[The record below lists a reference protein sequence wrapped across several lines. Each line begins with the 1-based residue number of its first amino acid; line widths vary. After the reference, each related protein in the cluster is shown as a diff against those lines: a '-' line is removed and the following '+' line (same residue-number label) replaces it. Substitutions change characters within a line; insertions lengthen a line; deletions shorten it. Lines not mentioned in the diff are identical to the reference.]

1 MPNELSALWEGFTA
15 IREEPRMIIMW
26 FIAGALLYVGVA
38 KKKEPLLLV
47 PISMGILFA
56 NLPLGELIRE
66 GGDGEPAGVLKVF
79 QTIGMETDIFPLLIF
94 LGVGA
99 ATDFSPMLSNPKT
112 LLLGAGAQ
120 AGVFVALLGALLLG
134 MTDMFEFELLEAA
147 SIGIIGGADGPT
159 TIFISTRMH
168 EMGQRFEHVNPQ
180 NIIGATAVAAYSY
193 MALVPI
199 IQPPIIKLLTT
210 KKERLI
216 RMEYSAK
223 PVSKRTQVLFPI
235 LTTLIISILVPSAS
249 PLIGMLM
256 LGNLI
261 RVSGVVPRLAD
272 VSENAMMN
280 IVIILLG
287 LAVGSTM
294 PAAVFLKP
302 ETIGIFLLGL
312 FAFMT
317 ATVAGILLAKLMN
330 LVSRNKINPMIGA
343 AGVSAVPM
351 AARVVQDMGQKE
363 DPDNYLLMH
372 AMGPNV
378 AGVIGTATVAGVL
391 LAVVESILQQ
401 RQEEIDAATGFIH
414 GLVPVISQII

>member
-1 MPNELSALWEGFTA
+1 MANGLESLWEGFTA
-15 IREEPRMIIMW
+15 IADEPRLILMW
-26 FIAGALLYVGVA
+26 LIACAVLYVGVA
-38 KKKEPLLLV
+38 RKKEPLLLV

-66 GGDGEPAGVLKVF
+66 GGDGAAAGLLRTF
-79 QTIGMETDIFPLLIF
+79 QIVGMESDIFPLLIF

-134 MTDMFEFELLEAA
+134 MTDFVDFGLLEAA

-159 TIFISTRMH
+159 TIFIGTRMK
-168 EMGQRFEHVNPQ
+168 ELGESLPNVEVQDIV
-180 NIIGATAVAAYSY
+180 GATAVAAYSY

-216 RMEYSAK
+216 RMKYEPGA
-223 PVSKRTQVLFPI
+223 VSKRTQVLFPI
-235 LTTLIISILVPSAS
+235 LTIITISVLVPSAS

-261 RVSGVVPRLAD
+261 KVCGVVPRLAD

-280 IVIILLG
+280 GVIILLG
-287 LAVGSTM
+287 LAVGATM
-294 PAAVFLKP
+294 PAHIFLRP

-330 LVSRNKINPMIGA
+330 LVSHAKVNPMIGA

-363 DPDNYLLMH
+363 DPENFLLMH

-391 LAVVESILQQ
+391 LA
-401 RQEEIDAATGFIH
+401 
-414 GLVPVISQII
+414 IIEKML

>member
-1 MPNELSALWEGFTA
+1 MSTELDALWEGFSA
-15 IREEPRMIIMW
+15 IGDEPRMILRW
-26 FIAGALLYVGVA
+26 AIAGALLFVGVA

-66 GGDGEPAGVLKVF
+66 GGNGEPAGLLKTF
-79 QTIGMETDIFPLLIF
+79 QTVGMETDIFPLLIF

-99 ATDFSPMLSNPKT
+99 ATDFTPMLSNPKT

-134 MTDMFEFELLEAA
+134 MTDLFDFGLLEAS

-159 TIFISTRMH
+159 TIFIATRMR
-168 EMGQRFEHVNPQ
+168 ELGESLPNVEVRDIV
-180 NIIGATAVAAYSY
+180 GATAVAAYSY

-223 PVSKRTQVLFPI
+223 PVSKRAQVLFPV
-235 LTTLIISILVPSAS
+235 LTTIIISVLVPSAS

-261 RVSGVVPRLAD
+261 KVSGVVPRLAD
-272 VSENAMMN
+272 VTENALMN
-280 IVIILLG
+280 AVIVLLG
-287 LAVGSTM
+287 LAVGATM
-294 PAAVFLKP
+294 PANIFLQP

-330 LVSRNKINPMIGA
+330 LLSREKINPMIGA

-363 DPDNYLLMH
+363 DPENFLLMH

-391 LAVVESILQQ
+391 LAVVENML
-401 RQEEIDAATGFIH
+401 
-414 GLVPVISQII
+414 

>member
-1 MPNELSALWEGFTA
+1 MSTEFAALWEGFTA
-15 IREEPRMIIMW
+15 ISEEPRMILMW
-26 FIAGALLYVGVA
+26 VIAGVLLYVGIA

-56 NLPLGELIRE
+56 NLPLGEFIRE
-66 GGDGEPAGVLKVF
+66 GGGGEPAGLLKTF
-79 QTIGMETDIFPLLIF
+79 QSVGMETDIFPLLIF

-134 MTDMFEFELLEAA
+134 MTDYFEFGLLEAS

-159 TIFISTRMH
+159 TIFIATRMR
-168 EMGQRFEHVNPQ
+168 ELGESLPNVDVRDIV
-180 NIIGATAVAAYSY
+180 GATAVAAYSY

-216 RMEYSAK
+216 RMEYSAT
-223 PVSKRTQVLFPI
+223 PVSKRTQVLFPV
-235 LTTLIISILVPSAS
+235 LTTIIISVLVPSAS

-261 RVSGVVPRLAD
+261 KVSGVVPRLAD
-272 VSENAMMN
+272 VTENSLMN
-280 IVIILLG
+280 AVIILLG

-294 PAAVFLKP
+294 PAHIFLQP

-330 LVSRNKINPMIGA
+330 LVSKDQINPMIGA

-351 AARVVQDMGQKE
+351 AARVVQDMGKKE
-363 DPDNYLLMH
+363 DPENFLLMH

-391 LAVVESILQQ
+391 IAVVETML
-401 RQEEIDAATGFIH
+401 
-414 GLVPVISQII
+414 

>member
-1 MPNELSALWEGFTA
+1 MSNELSALYEGFTA
-15 IREEPRMIIMW
+15 IGDEPRMVIMW
-26 FIAGALLYVGVA
+26 LIAGALLYVGIA

-47 PISMGILFA
+47 PISMGIFFA

-66 GGDGEPAGVLKVF
+66 GGDGEPAGLLKVF
-79 QTIGMETDIFPLLIF
+79 QTVGMETDIFPLLIF

-99 ATDFSPMLSNPKT
+99 ATDFTPMLSNPKT

-134 MTDMFEFELLEAA
+134 MTDFFEFGLLEAS

-159 TIFISTRMH
+159 TIFIATRMR
-168 EMGQRFEHVNPQ
+168 ELGESLPNVEVRDIV
-180 NIIGATAVAAYSY
+180 GATAVAAYSY

-216 RMEYSAK
+216 RMEYSSK
-223 PVSKRTQVLFPI
+223 PVSKRTQVLFPV
-235 LTTLIISILVPSAS
+235 LTTLIISVLVPSAS

-261 RVSGVVPRLAD
+261 KISGVVPRLAD
-272 VSENAMMN
+272 VTENAMMN
-280 IVIILLG
+280 MVIILLG

-294 PAAVFLKP
+294 PAAIFLQP
-302 ETIGIFLLGL
+302 ETIGIFFLGL

-317 ATVAGILLAKLMN
+317 ATVAGIMLAKLMN
-330 LVSRNKINPMIGA
+330 LISKEKVNPMIGA

-351 AARVVQDMGQKE
+351 AARVVQDMGQRE

-372 AMGPNV
+372 AMGPNL

-391 LAVVESILQQ
+391 LAVVPNL
-401 RQEEIDAATGFIH
+401 
-414 GLVPVISQII
+414 L

>member
-1 MPNELSALWEGFTA
+1 MSNELSALYEGFTA
-15 IREEPRMIIMW
+15 IGDEPRMVIMW
-26 FIAGALLYVGVA
+26 LIAGALLYVGIA

-47 PISMGILFA
+47 PISMGIFFA

-66 GGDGEPAGVLKVF
+66 GGDGEPAGLLKVF
-79 QTIGMETDIFPLLIF
+79 QTVGMETDIFPLLIF

-99 ATDFSPMLSNPKT
+99 ATDFTPMLSNPKT

-134 MTDMFEFELLEAA
+134 MTDFFEFGLLEAS

-159 TIFISTRMH
+159 TIFIATRMR
-168 EMGQRFEHVNPQ
+168 ELGESLPNVEVRDIV
-180 NIIGATAVAAYSY
+180 GATAVAAYSY

-216 RMEYSAK
+216 RMEYSSK

-235 LTTLIISILVPSAS
+235 LTTLIISVLVPSAS

-261 RVSGVVPRLAD
+261 KISGVVPRLAD
-272 VSENAMMN
+272 VTENAMMN
-280 IVIILLG
+280 MVIILLG
-287 LAVGSTM
+287 LAAGSTM
-294 PAAVFLKP
+294 PAAIFLQP
-302 ETIGIFLLGL
+302 ETIGIFFLGL

-317 ATVAGILLAKLMN
+317 ATVAGIMLAKLMN
-330 LVSRNKINPMIGA
+330 LISKEKVNPMIGA

-351 AARVVQDMGQKE
+351 AARVVQDMGQRE

-372 AMGPNV
+372 AMGPNL
-378 AGVIGTATVAGVL
+378 AGVIGTATIAGVL
-391 LAVVESILQQ
+391 LAVVPNL
-401 RQEEIDAATGFIH
+401 
-414 GLVPVISQII
+414 L

>member
-1 MPNELSALWEGFTA
+1 MSSSELGALWEGFTA
-15 IREEPRMIIMW
+15 IGDEPRMVIMW
-26 FIAGALLYVGVA
+26 AIAGALLYVGIA

-47 PISMGILFA
+47 PISMGLLFA

-66 GGDGEPAGVLKVF
+66 GGHGEPAGLLKTF
-79 QTIGMETDIFPLLIF
+79 QTVGMETDIFPLLIF

-134 MTDMFEFELLEAA
+134 MTDFFEFGLLEAS

-159 TIFISTRMH
+159 TIFIATRMR
-168 EMGQRFEHVNPQ
+168 ELGESLPNVEVRDIV
-180 NIIGATAVAAYSY
+180 GATAVAAYSY

-216 RMEYSAK
+216 RMEYSAN

-235 LTTLIISILVPSAS
+235 LTTIIISVLVPSAS

-261 RVSGVVPRLAD
+261 KVSGVVPRLAD
-272 VSENAMMN
+272 VTENSLMN
-280 IVIILLG
+280 IVIIMLG

-294 PAAVFLKP
+294 PAVVFLQP
-302 ETIGIFLLGL
+302 ETIGIFFLGL

-330 LVSRNKINPMIGA
+330 IMSKEQINPMIGA

-363 DPDNYLLMH
+363 DPENFLLMH

-391 LAVVESILQQ
+391 LAVVETL
-401 RQEEIDAATGFIH
+401 
-414 GLVPVISQII
+414 L

>member
-1 MPNELSALWEGFTA
+1 MSTEFAALWEGFTA
-15 IREEPRMIIMW
+15 IGEEPRMIIMW
-26 FIAGALLYVGVA
+26 AIAGALLYVGIA

-56 NLPLGELIRE
+56 NLPLGEFIRE
-66 GGDGEPAGVLKVF
+66 GGNGEPAGLLKTF
-79 QTIGMETDIFPLLIF
+79 QSVGMETDIFPLLIF

-134 MTDMFEFELLEAA
+134 MTDYFEFGLLEAS

-159 TIFISTRMH
+159 TIFIATRMR
-168 EMGQRFEHVNPQ
+168 ELGESLPNVDVRDIV
-180 NIIGATAVAAYSY
+180 GATAVAAYSY

-216 RMEYSAK
+216 RMEYSAT
-223 PVSKRTQVLFPI
+223 PVSKRTQVLFPV
-235 LTTLIISILVPSAS
+235 LTTIMISVLVPSAS

-261 RVSGVVPRLAD
+261 KVSGVVPRLAD
-272 VSENAMMN
+272 VTENSLMN
-280 IVIILLG
+280 VVIILLG

-294 PAAVFLKP
+294 PAHIFLQP

-312 FAFMT
+312 FAFIT

-330 LVSRNKINPMIGA
+330 LVSKDQINPMIGA

-363 DPDNYLLMH
+363 DPENFLLMH

-391 LAVVESILQQ
+391 LAVVETML
-401 RQEEIDAATGFIH
+401 
-414 GLVPVISQII
+414 

>member
-1 MPNELSALWEGFTA
+1 MSTELGALWEGFGA
-15 IREEPRMIIMW
+15 IGDEPRLVLMW
-26 FIAGALLYVGVA
+26 AIAGALLYVGIA

-66 GGDGEPAGVLKVF
+66 GGGGEPAGLLRTF

-99 ATDFSPMLSNPKT
+99 ATDFTPMLSNPKT

-134 MTDMFEFELLEAA
+134 MTDFFEFGLLEAS

-159 TIFISTRMH
+159 TIFIATRMR
-168 EMGQRFEHVNPQ
+168 ELGEALPNVEVRDIV
-180 NIIGATAVAAYSY
+180 GATAVAAYSY

-210 KKERLI
+210 QKERRI
-216 RMEYSAK
+216 RMSYTAK

-235 LTTLIISILVPSAS
+235 LTTIIISVLVPSAS

-261 RVSGVVPRLAD
+261 RVAGVVPRLAD

-280 IVIILLG
+280 GVIILLG

-294 PAAVFLKP
+294 PADIFLQP

-330 LVSRNKINPMIGA
+330 LLSKEKINPMIGA

-363 DPDNYLLMH
+363 DPENFLLMH

-391 LAVVESILQQ
+391 LAMVE
-401 RQEEIDAATGFIH
+401 
-414 GLVPVISQII
+414 GLL